1 MAWRQALYPR
11 LTQEAAALL
20 RALADGE
27 AASLQEIRFRAGRE
41 TELFSASG
49 SAWRDFVPTQ
59 AELAELVAALCGYS
73 RYAFERQMAEGYIPL
88 PGGHRAGVCGTVVA
102 EDGSPARMSA
112 ITSVCIRIARRVPG
126 ASKPIRAHLV
136 GEDGLARRVLV
147 LGAPGTGKTTLLRD
161 AALWLSD
168 ERGLHVAAADER
180 GELFPPEDAPGRR
193 MDVLRGAGKPEAVT
207 MLVRAMA
214 PQVIVT
220 DEIGG
225 ERDVRALLEAARCGM
240 GLLASAHADGMESA
254 LLRPALRTL
263 FETRAFDRYICL
275 HGCGACRAVYDA
287 LGERIGGEEVQ

>member
-27 AASLQEIRFRAGRE
+27 ATSLQEIRFRAGRA

-49 SAWRDFVPTQ
+49 SAWRDFAPTQ

-102 EDGSPARMSA
+102 EDSSPARMSA

-180 GELFPPEDAPGRR
+180 GELFPPEDTPGRR

-207 MLVRAMA
+207 MFVRAMA

-225 ERDVRALLEAARCGM
+225 ERDVRALLEAARCGV

-263 FETRAFDRYICL
+263 FETRAFERYICL
-275 HGCGACRAVYDA
+275 HGRGACRAVYDA
-287 LGERIGGEEVQ
+287 LGMRIGGEEER